1 MVSPI
6 RNCPKC
12 NSEFL
17 DKRQTEVAIDG
28 CGRGKE
34 NAKTYVLVS
43 LIFLIITIASVF
55 RLINKINNGDFFP
68 VKIIGCIIVG
78 IAGTIMSLILFFK
91 IVTGY
96 EDEQNAKYMEEPK
109 KRLQNKEYVEKLI
122 AYGYQIYDKNLK

>member
-1 MVSPI
+1 M
-6 RNCPKC
+6 
-12 NSEFL
+12 
-17 DKRQTEVAIDG
+17 
-28 CGRGKE
+28 
-34 NAKTYVLVS
+34 S